1 MAVENVFNF
10 YSSDSYQQVGNCLY
24 PYHFIV
30 KSAEDFKE
38 MASHDHV
45 CVRYKNN
52 YRGTENFVESNV
64 HQYDVDNHHSDNPDA
79 WITDKQLHLAF
90 EGVPHIISRSRN
102 YMKQKGNYSPRPR
115 YHIAVIGERETSPEE
130 YVKFNARVLKQFP
143 YFDAQALDAGRFFFG
158 VKDVAAEF
166 YSGTIT
172 INELIEELESEEDF
186 DAHIEKD
193 TTIHEGSRNKTMF
206 QYAVCILKKYGDTD
220 ETYEKFLERADQ
232 CETPL
237 SDLELKT
244 IWKSANKYYDN
255 IKKQPGYIAPEIY
268 NDTTP
273 VWENPIPFDE
283 FNLPVFPIETLPPF
297 IREYVLGVAETT
309 QTPVDMPAT
318 SALAIVA
325 MCMQGKYRIQGKKD
339 WIEPVNLYALNIAE
353 PSERKSAVNAH
364 MTRPVNQFEAQY
376 NKVHAAEFE
385 TNKMRKRVLE
395 RRQKSVEDQVSKG
408 KADEDELV
416 KIATE
421 VANFKEKF
429 PMQSYVDDITP
440 EKLVSV
446 MADRNGVAAV
456 ISAEGGIFD
465 QLAGGMY
472 SKSVNIDVLLKG
484 HAGDTIR
491 VDRIGRNSESIEKPA
506 LTMLLSVQPNILSG
520 MMQNSIF
527 RGRGLTARFLYCF
540 PASHVGDRKYRS
552 QPIPDEVIREY
563 DALINNLLDVDCNPS
578 LETPEIITLSKE
590 ADMLLEEFANEIEP
604 KLKGEYADIA
614 DWAGKLVGAVL
625 RISAI
630 LWRASELRCE
640 EFLQDE
646 PDAEVNADIMY
657 NAITIGRYYIEH
669 ARAAYSLMGA
679 DPVIKQC
686 KYVLNAVKNAGL
698 VEASKRDIMRL
709 CRGFRNAD
717 ELQPVLDRLTEYGY
731 IAPKQDNLPKG
742 KGRPGSKVYL
752 INPCIYE

>member
-1 MAVENVFNF
+1 MAVKNVFNF

-45 CVRYKNN
+45 CVMYKNN
-52 YRGTENFVESNV
+52 YRGIENFVESNV
-64 HQYDVDNHHSDNPDA
+64 HQYDVDNHHSENPDA
-79 WITDKQLHLAF
+79 WITDEQLHLAF

-158 VKDVAAEF
+158 VKDVVAEF

-297 IREYVLGVAETT
+297 ISVPTMNGNMPDCTLMKVSPAHQCVREM
-309 QTPVDMPAT
+309 D
-318 SALAIVA
+318 
-325 MCMQGKYRIQGKKD
+325 
-339 WIEPVNLYALNIAE
+339 
-353 PSERKSAVNAH
+353 
-364 MTRPVNQFEAQY
+364 
-376 NKVHAAEFE
+376 
-385 TNKMRKRVLE
+385 
-395 RRQKSVEDQVSKG
+395 
-408 KADEDELV
+408 
-416 KIATE
+416 
-421 VANFKEKF
+421 
-429 PMQSYVDDITP
+429 
-440 EKLVSV
+440 
-446 MADRNGVAAV
+446 
-456 ISAEGGIFD
+456 
-465 QLAGGMY
+465 
-472 SKSVNIDVLLKG
+472 
-484 HAGDTIR
+484 
-491 VDRIGRNSESIEKPA
+491 
-506 LTMLLSVQPNILSG
+506 
-520 MMQNSIF
+520 
-527 RGRGLTARFLYCF
+527 
-540 PASHVGDRKYRS
+540 
-552 QPIPDEVIREY
+552 
-563 DALINNLLDVDCNPS
+563 
-578 LETPEIITLSKE
+578 
-590 ADMLLEEFANEIEP
+590 
-604 KLKGEYADIA
+604 
-614 DWAGKLVGAVL
+614 
-625 RISAI
+625 
-630 LWRASELRCE
+630 
-640 EFLQDE
+640 
-646 PDAEVNADIMY
+646 
-657 NAITIGRYYIEH
+657 
-669 ARAAYSLMGA
+669 
-679 DPVIKQC
+679 
-686 KYVLNAVKNAGL
+686 
-698 VEASKRDIMRL
+698 
-709 CRGFRNAD
+709 
-717 ELQPVLDRLTEYGY
+717 
-731 IAPKQDNLPKG
+731 
-742 KGRPGSKVYL
+742 
-752 INPCIYE
+752 